1 MEMSSVIALAVFVA
15 INFVVASTGAAF
27 RPGDWYAAL
36 RKPSWTP
43 PNWMFPVVWS
53 VLYCAIAVS
62 GWLVWEA
69 AGSEAWG
76 ALAVYGVSLI
86 FNAAWS
92 ALFFGLRRLD
102 LAMADVVALWLSIA
116 AVIAVFSPVSLTAA
130 LLLAPYLVWVT
141 IAATLNLRLLQL
153 NGARA

>member
-1 MEMSSVIALAVFVA
+1 MEMSSVIALLVFVA
-15 INFVVASTGAAF
+15 INFAVASTGAAF

-43 PNWMFPVVWS
+43 PNWAFPVVWS

-69 AGSEAWG
+69 AGPAAWG
-76 ALAVYGVSLI
+76 ALAVYGVSLV

-92 ALFFGLRRLD
+92 ALFFGLRRMD
-102 LAMADVVALWLSIA
+102 FAMADVVALWLSIVT
-116 AVIAVFSPVSLTAA
+116 VIALFLPFNTTAA
-130 LLLAPYLVWVT
+130 LLLVPYLLWVT